1 MKLIKQHDPSN
12 KTDIHATV
20 IQLLTGT
27 NMPSSQHIYERH
39 FVHKSLQL
47 LLYIDE
53 LDSTLTSILMGYY
66 SEGNS
71 EIQDMILGIYVC
83 IYVCAH
89 VCTYICMYV
98 CMYVCMYICTC
109 MYVCIYVCM
118 YLSVCLSAI
127 CSIISLSIY

>member
-12 KTDIHATV
+12 KTDIHTTV
-20 IQLLTGT
+20 MQLLTGA

-39 FVHKSLQL
+39 LVHKSLQL

-53 LDSTLTSILMGYY
+53 LDSKLTSILMGYY

-71 EIQDMILGIYVC
+71 EIQDMILGMYVFM
-83 IYVCAH
+83 YVH
-89 VCTYICMYV
+89 MYVRIYV
-98 CMYVCMYICTC
+98 CMYVCMYAC

-118 YLSVCLSAI
+118 YVCLYVFRYMFYV
-127 CSIISLSIY
+127 CV